1 MTGVQILSGRGL
13 ARLLGAFV
21 VGAVIGLVG
30 TGIHRW
36 MPPWGLL
43 GALVLVLVG
52 GVLGRAWIGST
63 GIMAVGLGVVTVTG
77 LIGGGGPG
85 GDVIIAAQPIGYAWF
100 AGAIVVVGAAFLPRR
115 WFSEAPARRT
125 ALDADQP

>member
-1 MTGVQILSGRGL
+1 MQIFSGRGL
-13 ARLLGAFV
+13 ARLAGSFV

-36 MPPWGLL
+36 MQPWGLI

-52 GVLGRAWIGST
+52 GVLGRAWTGSA
-63 GIMAVGLGVVTVTG
+63 GVLAVGLGVVTVTG

-85 GDVIIAAQPIGYAWF
+85 GDVIIAAQPIGYLWF
-100 AGAIVVVGAAFLPRR
+100 AGAIVVAGAAFLPRR
-115 WFSEAPARRT
+115 WFSEAA
-125 ALDADQP
+125 ALPRDADTDAP